1 MGYMSELYTE
11 TFEDL
16 LKNKGYGTASQD
28 AVLTEILTLM
38 GKFPKFVF
46 GSNIELNFIDI
57 FMKKYDIREI
67 GAETEELFLHFWREK
82 TNELLIKYVPKITMW
97 LNNFNDLFKFTV
109 KLSTE
114 ENQNYSS
121 GAQDT
126 YYLNP
131 VTASTGITKTVV
143 VDEQNKTTTTTFSG
157 GNLKTEDVSTR
168 DNSGQRKRTLD
179 RDVLQSVWGKT
190 RPIILK
196 QIMDLEDI
204 YNSAIKEY
212 NTIFMGVY

>member
-1 MGYMSELYTE
+1 MDTMTALYTE
-11 TFEDL
+11 TLETL
-16 LKNKGYGTASQD
+16 LENKGFGTASQD
-28 AVLTEILTLM
+28 ASLTEILELM

-46 GSNIELNFIDI
+46 GEDIEINFTTLFIQK
-57 FMKKYDIREI
+57 FDIREI

-97 LNNFNDLFKFTV
+97 LENFENLFKFTV
-109 KLSTE
+109 RLSTE

-121 GAQDT
+121 GTQDT
-126 YYLNP
+126 VYLNP
-131 VTASTGITKTVV
+131 VTANTGVSKTVV
-143 VDEQNKTTTTTFSG
+143 VDEQNKTTTTTFTG
-157 GNLKTEDVSTR
+157 GNLKTEDVATR
-168 DNSGQRKRTLD
+168 DNNGQRKRTLD

-196 QIMDLEDI
+196 QIMELEDI

-212 NTIFMGVY
+212 NVIFMGVY